1 MVMEKCQNLLKSK
14 AHEYG
19 LSVSVST
26 DHLLAYKSV
35 NVSVS
40 VAMSG
45 DAPFL
50 FTSLNYCQHVTH
62 IQTRYF
68 FSLVDMQSTL
78 TGNTFLSLLA
88 PISLQGKANIVYTF
102 FILYSI
108 SILFH
113 ISNIHT
119 FRK

>member
-1 MVMEKCQNLLKSK
+1 MVVEKCQNLLKSK
-14 AHEYG
+14 APEYG
-19 LSVSVST
+19 LSIAVST

-35 NVSVS
+35 NVSVY
-40 VAMSG
+40 VTMSG
-45 DAPFL
+45 DAPLL

-62 IQTRYF
+62 IQTSF
-68 FSLVDMQSTL
+68 FSLGNMQSSL
-78 TGNTFLSLLA
+78 TRNTFLSLLA
-88 PISLQGKANIVYTF
+88 LINLQCKANIVHTV

-119 FRK
+119 FHK